1 MRTIISAFILI
12 TVLTSTGCKDKI
24 ALDENGVPG
33 KLVIGVFGGE
43 NPGRTQNIMEPIRK
57 YMEQKLG
64 IPVEMHIVNDYTTV
78 IEALHAK
85 KIHMA
90 YLGPFSY
97 VLAAQRKDIEPI
109 AVLGLYGKPFMYHSN
124 IFVRANSGLNSMADV
139 KANAKSLTLCF
150 TDPAST
156 SGHLIPRS
164 YLNSIGL
171 NPDNAFKETMFA
183 GSHAASVLTV
193 AAGKVDI
200 GCVTDEY
207 GIDLMVKRGLV
218 KKGALKVIWVSD
230 PIIGSPVVI
239 RKDINK
245 DLAKKV
251 QQFYLDF
258 AKDQPG
264 IFEKYLKVYYVQPHA
279 DLAYI
284 PVPDS
289 AFNGIRKIVN
299 GIKDL
304 KLVK

>member
-1 MRTIISAFILI
+1 MRAFITAIILI
-12 TVLTSTGCKDKI
+12 SVLASTGCKDKS

-43 NPGRTQNIMEPIRK
+43 NPGRTQSIMEPIRK
-57 YMEQKLG
+57 YMEKKLG
-64 IPVEMHIVNDYTTV
+64 VEVEMHIVNDYTTV
-78 IEALHAK
+78 LEALHAK

-109 AVLGLYGKPFMYHSN
+109 AVLGLYGQPFMYHSN
-124 IFVRANSGLNSMADV
+124 IFVRANSGINSMADV
-139 KANAKSLTLCF
+139 KAKSKSLTLCF

-164 YLNSIGL
+164 YLSSIGL
-171 NPDNAFKETMFA
+171 NPDSAFKETMFA

-193 AAGKVDI
+193 AAGKVDM

-207 GIDLMVKRGLV
+207 GIDLMVKKGLV
-218 KKGALKVIWVSD
+218 KKGALKVIWISD
-230 PIIGSPVVI
+230 PIIGSPIVI

-245 DLAKKV
+245 DFAKKV

-258 AKDQPG
+258 AKDQPE

-284 PVPDS
+284 PVADS

-299 GIKDL
+299 GVKDL

>member
-1 MRTIISAFILI
+1 MKAFLTVIVLI
-12 TVLTSTGCKDKI
+12 TVLVLTGCKDKA

-57 YMEQKLG
+57 YMEKKLG
-64 IPVEMHIVNDYTTV
+64 IDVEMHIVNDYTTV

-109 AVLGLYGKPFMYHSN
+109 AVLGLYGRLFMYHSN
-124 IFVRANSGLNSMADV
+124 IFVRSNSGLNSMDDV
-139 KANAKSLTLCF
+139 KARAKSLTLCF

-156 SGHLIPRS
+156 SGHLIPRA
-164 YLNSIGL
+164 YLTSMGL

-193 AAGKVDI
+193 AAGKVDV

-207 GIDLMVKRGLV
+207 GIDLLVKNGLV
-218 KKGALKVIWVSD
+218 KKGRL
-230 PIIGSPVVI
+230 
-239 RKDINK
+239 R
-245 DLAKKV
+245 
-251 QQFYLDF
+251 
-258 AKDQPG
+258 
-264 IFEKYLKVYYVQPHA
+264 
-279 DLAYI
+279 
-284 PVPDS
+284 
-289 AFNGIRKIVN
+289 
-299 GIKDL
+299 
-304 KLVK
+304 